1 MFELTINNNIYPLNF
16 GFGFIREIDPKIT
29 RKIDGVNGKVEQLGL
44 QYAIAG
50 IIDGNLEDLLDVITT
65 ANKYADGD
73 RLTRSDVEKHLESS
87 ETDVDSL
94 FEMVLDFLSRA
105 NCTKKIVKNI
115 QDAVAKEKA
124 KQAAQN
130 EQK

>member
-50 IIDGNLEDLLDVITT
+50 IIDGNFEDLVDVIAT

-73 RLTRSDVEKHLESS
+73 RLTRSDIEKHLESP
-87 ETDVDSL
+87 ETDTDSL

-105 NCTKKIVKNI
+105 NCTKKT
-115 QDAVAKEKA
+115 VANLQKAIEAEKA

>member
-29 RKIDGVNGKVEQLGL
+29 RKIDGVTGKVEQLGL

-50 IIDGNLEDLLDVITT
+50 IIDGNLEDMVTVLET
-65 ANKYADGD
+65 ANKYAGGD
-73 RLTRSDVEKHLESS
+73 RLTRADIEKHLESP
-87 ETDVDSL
+87 ETNVDVL

-105 NCTKKIVKNI
+105 NCTKKTVVNLQEAIK
-115 QDAVAKEKA
+115 AEKA

>member
-29 RKIDGVNGKVEQLGL
+29 RKIDGVTGKVEQLGL

-50 IIDGNLEDLLDVITT
+50 IIDGNLEDMVTVLET
-65 ANKYADGD
+65 ANKHAGGD
-73 RLTRSDVEKHLESS
+73 RLTRADIEKHLESP
-87 ETDVDSL
+87 ETDVDVL

-105 NCTKKIVKNI
+105 NCTKKTVVNLQEAIK
-115 QDAVAKEKA
+115 AEKA

>member
-50 IIDGNLEDLLDVITT
+50 IIDGNFEDLVDVIAT

-73 RLTRSDVEKHLESS
+73 RLTRSDIEKHLENP
-87 ETDVDSL
+87 ETDVDAL
-94 FEMVLDFLSRA
+94 FEMVIDFLSRA
-105 NCTKKIVKNI
+105 NCTKKT
-115 QDAVAKEKA
+115 VANLQEAIKAEKA

>member
-105 NCTKKIVKNI
+105 NCTKKTVTNLQEAIK
-115 QDAVAKEKA
+115 AEKA